1 MTQEMGL
8 ETHVQGQREAGT
20 RRVGGP
26 LGIAEISGMSPG
38 RRRSHSCRVGMGTG
52 AGARPD
58 PGLAAGGGHSRAE
71 LAGPSETP
79 APTGCPVRPP
89 HRPAKLHD
97 PADVSALGF
106 RREDQRGDSW
116 DQAAAQRPPTRAA
129 DAPGSAPDVASQL
142 CAHPPRL
149 APSALPPA
157 RWLLAHTDLPGLGVL
172 CPSLRGQSMSIGVT
186 APSP

>member
-26 LGIAEISGMSPG
+26 LGTAEISGMSPG
-38 RRRSHSCRVGMGTG
+38 RRRGHSCRVGMGTG
-52 AGARPD
+52 AGTRPD

-89 HRPAKLHD
+89 HPPAKRHD
-97 PADVSALGF
+97 PADTSALGF
-106 RREDQRGDSW
+106 RREDQGGDSW
-116 DQAAAQRPPTRAA
+116 DQAVARRPPTRGAG
-129 DAPGSAPDVASQL
+129 APGSAPDVASQL

-149 APSALPPA
+149 APSPLPTCPVA
-157 RWLLAHTDLPGLGVL
+157 PGS
-172 CPSLRGQSMSIGVT
+172 C
-186 APSP
+186 